1 MKSLGLVFFS
11 LWLYFFN
18 LIHIYNFISNIYIH
32 RVRTRR
38 MGTNNQIKI
47 LIHQRADF
55 KFMNELS
62 ILIF

>member
-1 MKSLGLVFFS
+1 M
-11 LWLYFFN
+11 N
-18 LIHIYNFISNIYIH
+18 
-32 RVRTRR
+32 RDRTRR

-47 LIHQRADF
+47 LIHQRADL